1 MVYLNQS
8 SSLSSTSKPAGHQHT
23 KCFVCLSLN
32 DSLVVSNFQPGRAL
46 DHRTV
51 VDNFSRVHQD
61 LWSYS
66 LSSEEWEAIEL
77 ITTWLKS
84 FRAAT
89 TQMSATH
96 TPMLSMT
103 LAIFRGLQED
113 LRDTLR
119 DLPDTASP
127 SLKKGLVDAHLK
139 LSDYYYKIDA
149 SPYYLWS
156 SRKS

>member
-1 MVYLNQS
+1 
-8 SSLSSTSKPAGHQHT
+8 
-23 KCFVCLSLN
+23 
-32 DSLVVSNFQPGRAL
+32 
-46 DHRTV
+46 
-51 VDNFSRVHQD
+51 
-61 LWSYS
+61 
-66 LSSEEWEAIEL
+66 
-77 ITTWLKS
+77 
-84 FRAAT
+84 
-89 TQMSATH
+89 MSATR
-96 TPMLSMT
+96 TPMLSTT

-119 DLPDTASP
+119 DLSDTASP